1 MIQRTGR
8 KKNYRTERKEEFR
21 GQKDVTADN
30 GDNGDNEM
38 IHRTERGSGG

>member
-30 GDNGDNEM
+30 GDNEM